1 MANQTLKSIKNVA
14 VVCGGVSSEHEISC
28 VSAGSIMQAID
39 KTLFNPILI
48 GITKSGRWK
57 LLPADT
63 KFEITGTGANAKL
76 PHISEEV
83 NNENEIFW
91 SRKGAFV
98 NGKNLEIDV
107 AFPILHGP
115 FGEDGTIQGLFEMWS
130 IPYVGSKVLASA
142 ICMDKSFA
150 KAIFS
155 AAGLK
160 TVPGTVTTNTEVEI
174 PSSITYPLFVK
185 PARGGSSRGTI
196 KVKSAA
202 ELKSAIS
209 NASQFD
215 RKVLVEQAIKATE
228 IECAILESGGKY
240 WVSNPGQI
248 KLAEKYEFYD
258 FEAKYLD
265 GATTVIA
272 PAELPLE
279 KSEEIKSFALKAFRA
294 LGCSGL
300 ARVDFFYTNDG
311 QIFIN
316 ELNTLPGFTSTSVYP
331 KLMSK
336 IGITYKQIITE
347 LINGAKNSR

>member
-1 MANQTLKSIKNVA
+1 MANQTLKSVKNVA
-14 VVCGGVSSEHEISC
+14 IVCGGVSSEHEISC

-150 KAIFS
+150 KAIFA

-215 RKVLVEQAIKATE
+215 QKVLVEQAIKATE

-265 GATTVIA
+265 NSMQLVVPAQLDGAV
-272 PAELPLE
+272 LE
-279 KSEEIKSFALKAFRA
+279 QIKDLALRAFKAA
-294 LGCSGL
+294 NCSGL
-300 ARVDFFYTNDG
+300 ARVDFFYSDKG
-311 QIFIN
+311 EIFIN
-316 ELNTLPGFTSTSVYP
+316 EINTMPGFTPTSVYP
-331 KLMSK
+331 KLMQQ
-336 IGITYKQIITE
+336 IGISYSE
-347 LINGAKNSR
+347 LITKLLSA

>member
-1 MANQTLKSIKNVA
+1 MANQTLKSVKNVA

-150 KAIFS
+150 KAIFA

-196 KVKSAA
+196 KVKSSA

-215 RKVLVEQAIKATE
+215 QKVLVEQAIKATE

-265 GATTVIA
+265 NSMQLVVPAQLDGAV
-272 PAELPLE
+272 LE
-279 KSEEIKSFALKAFRA
+279 QIKDLALRAFKAA
-294 LGCSGL
+294 NCSGL
-300 ARVDFFYTNDG
+300 ARVDFFYSDKG
-311 QIFIN
+311 EIFIN
-316 ELNTLPGFTSTSVYP
+316 EINTMPGFTPTSVYP
-331 KLMSK
+331 KLMQQ
-336 IGITYKQIITE
+336 IGISYSE
-347 LINGAKNSR
+347 LITKLLSA

>member
-1 MANQTLKSIKNVA
+1 MANQTLKSVKNVA

-150 KAIFS
+150 KAIFA

-196 KVKSAA
+196 KVKSAS
-202 ELKSAIS
+202 ELKRAIS

-215 RKVLVEQAIKATE
+215 QKVLVEQAIKATE

-265 GATTVIA
+265 NSMQLVVPAQLDGAV
-272 PAELPLE
+272 LE
-279 KSEEIKSFALKAFRA
+279 QIKDLALRAFKAA
-294 LGCSGL
+294 NCSGL
-300 ARVDFFYTNDG
+300 ARVDFFYSDKG
-311 QIFIN
+311 EIFIN
-316 ELNTLPGFTSTSVYP
+316 EINTMPGFTPTSVYP
-331 KLMSK
+331 KLMQQ
-336 IGITYKQIITE
+336 IGISYSE
-347 LINGAKNSR
+347 LITKLLSA

>member
-1 MANQTLKSIKNVA
+1 MAHQSLKSVKNVA

-150 KAIFS
+150 KAIFA

-196 KVKSAA
+196 KVKSSA

-215 RKVLVEQAIKATE
+215 QKVLVEQAIKATE

-265 GATTVIA
+265 NSMQLVVPAQLDGAV
-272 PAELPLE
+272 LE
-279 KSEEIKSFALKAFRA
+279 QIKDLALRAFKAA
-294 LGCSGL
+294 NCSGL
-300 ARVDFFYTNDG
+300 ARVDFFYSDKG
-311 QIFIN
+311 EIFIN
-316 ELNTLPGFTSTSVYP
+316 EINTMPGFTPTSVYP
-331 KLMSK
+331 KLMQQ
-336 IGITYKQIITE
+336 IGISYSE
-347 LINGAKNSR
+347 LITKLLSA

>member
-1 MANQTLKSIKNVA
+1 MANQTLKSVKNVA
-14 VVCGGVSSEHEISC
+14 IVCGGVSSEHEISC

-150 KAIFS
+150 KAIFA

-215 RKVLVEQAIKATE
+215 QKVLVEQAIKATE

-265 GATTVIA
+265 NSMQLVV
-272 PAELPLE
+272 PAQLDSAVLE
-279 KSEEIKSFALKAFRA
+279 QIKDLALRAFKAA
-294 LGCSGL
+294 NCSGL
-300 ARVDFFYTNDG
+300 ARVDFFYSDKG
-311 QIFIN
+311 EIFIN
-316 ELNTLPGFTSTSVYP
+316 EINTMPGFTPTSVYP
-331 KLMSK
+331 KLMQQ
-336 IGITYKQIITE
+336 IGISYSE
-347 LINGAKNSR
+347 LITKLLSA

>member
-1 MANQTLKSIKNVA
+1 MANQTLKSVKNVA

-150 KAIFS
+150 KAIFA

-215 RKVLVEQAIKATE
+215 QKVLVEQAIKATE

-265 GATTVIA
+265 NSMQLVV
-272 PAELPLE
+272 PAQLDSAVLDQ
-279 KSEEIKSFALKAFRA
+279 IKDLALRAFKAA
-294 LGCSGL
+294 NCSGL
-300 ARVDFFYTNDG
+300 ARVDFFYSDKG
-311 QIFIN
+311 EIFIN
-316 ELNTLPGFTSTSVYP
+316 EINTMPGFTPTSVYP
-331 KLMSK
+331 KLMQQ
-336 IGITYKQIITE
+336 IGISYSE
-347 LINGAKNSR
+347 LITKLLSA

>member
-1 MANQTLKSIKNVA
+1 MANQTLKSVKNVA

-150 KAIFS
+150 KAIFA

-174 PSSITYPLFVK
+174 PSSISYPLFVK

-215 RKVLVEQAIKATE
+215 QKVLVEQAIKATE

-248 KLAEKYEFYD
+248 KLAQKYEFYD

-265 GATTVIA
+265 NSMQLVVPAQLDGAV
-272 PAELPLE
+272 LE
-279 KSEEIKSFALKAFRA
+279 QIKDLALRAFKAA
-294 LGCSGL
+294 NCSGL
-300 ARVDFFYTNDG
+300 ARVDFFYSDKG
-311 QIFIN
+311 EIFIN
-316 ELNTLPGFTSTSVYP
+316 EINTMPGFTPTSVYP
-331 KLMSK
+331 KLMQQ
-336 IGITYKQIITE
+336 IGISYSE
-347 LINGAKNSR
+347 LITKLLSA

>member
-1 MANQTLKSIKNVA
+1 MANQSLKSVKNVA

-150 KAIFS
+150 KAIFA

-215 RKVLVEQAIKATE
+215 QKVLVEQAIKATE

-265 GATTVIA
+265 NSMQLVVPAQLDGAV
-272 PAELPLE
+272 LE
-279 KSEEIKSFALKAFRA
+279 QIKDLALRAFKAA
-294 LGCSGL
+294 NCSGL
-300 ARVDFFYTNDG
+300 ARVDFFYSDKG
-311 QIFIN
+311 EIFIN
-316 ELNTLPGFTSTSVYP
+316 EINTMPGFTPTSVYP
-331 KLMSK
+331 KLMQQ
-336 IGITYKQIITE
+336 IGISYSE
-347 LINGAKNSR
+347 LITKLLSA

>member
-1 MANQTLKSIKNVA
+1 MANQTLKSRRNVA

-150 KAIFS
+150 KSIFA

-196 KVKSAA
+196 KVKSSA

-215 RKVLVEQAIKATE
+215 QKVLVEQAIKATE

-265 GATTVIA
+265 NSMQLVVPAQLDGAV
-272 PAELPLE
+272 LE
-279 KSEEIKSFALKAFRA
+279 QIKDLALRAFKAA
-294 LGCSGL
+294 NCSGL
-300 ARVDFFYTNDG
+300 ARVDFFYSDKG
-311 QIFIN
+311 EIFIN
-316 ELNTLPGFTSTSVYP
+316 EINTMPGFTPTSVYP
-331 KLMSK
+331 KLMQQ
-336 IGITYKQIITE
+336 IGISYSE
-347 LINGAKNSR
+347 LITKLLSA

>member
-63 KFEITGTGANAKL
+63 KFEITGTGTSAKL

-150 KAIFS
+150 KAIFA

-215 RKVLVEQAIKATE
+215 QKVLVEQAIKATE

-265 GATTVIA
+265 NSMQLVVPAQLDGAV
-272 PAELPLE
+272 LE
-279 KSEEIKSFALKAFRA
+279 QIKDLALRAFKSAN
-294 LGCSGL
+294 CSGL
-300 ARVDFFYTNDG
+300 ARVDFFYSDKG
-311 QIFIN
+311 EIFIN
-316 ELNTLPGFTSTSVYP
+316 EINTMPGFTPTSVYP
-331 KLMSK
+331 KLMQQ
-336 IGITYKQIITE
+336 IGISYSE
-347 LINGAKNSR
+347 LITKLLSA

>member
-1 MANQTLKSIKNVA
+1 MANQTLKSRRNVA

-39 KTLFNPILI
+39 KNRFNPILI

-150 KAIFS
+150 KAIFA

-160 TVPGTVTTNTEVEI
+160 TVPGTITTNTEVEI

-196 KVKSAA
+196 KVKSAS

-215 RKVLVEQAIKATE
+215 QKVLVEQAIKATE

-248 KLAEKYEFYD
+248 KLADKYEFYD

-265 GATTVIA
+265 NSMQLVV
-272 PAELPLE
+272 PAQIDSAVLE
-279 KSEEIKSFALKAFRA
+279 QIKDLALRAFKAA
-294 LGCSGL
+294 NCSGL
-300 ARVDFFYTNDG
+300 ARVDFFYSDKG
-311 QIFIN
+311 EIFIN
-316 ELNTLPGFTSTSVYP
+316 EINTMPGFTPTSVYP
-331 KLMSK
+331 KLMQQ
-336 IGITYKQIITE
+336 IGISYSE
-347 LINGAKNSR
+347 LITKLLSA

>member
-1 MANQTLKSIKNVA
+1 MANQTLKSVKNVA

-91 SRKGAFV
+91 SRRGAFV

-215 RKVLVEQAIKATE
+215 QKVLVEQAIKATE

-265 GATTVIA
+265 NSMQLVVPAQLDGAV
-272 PAELPLE
+272 LE
-279 KSEEIKSFALKAFRA
+279 QIKDLALRAFKAA
-294 LGCSGL
+294 NCSGL
-300 ARVDFFYTNDG
+300 ARVDFFYSDKG
-311 QIFIN
+311 DIFIN
-316 ELNTLPGFTSTSVYP
+316 EINTMPGFTPTSVYP
-331 KLMSK
+331 KLMQQ
-336 IGITYKQIITE
+336 IGISYSE
-347 LINGAKNSR
+347 LITKLLSA

>member
-1 MANQTLKSIKNVA
+1 MANQTLKSRRNVA

-150 KAIFS
+150 KAIFA

-196 KVKSAA
+196 KVKSAV

-215 RKVLVEQAIKATE
+215 QKVLVEQAIKATE

-248 KLAEKYEFYD
+248 KLAQKYEFYD

-265 GATTVIA
+265 NSMQLVVPAQLDGAV
-272 PAELPLE
+272 LE
-279 KSEEIKSFALKAFRA
+279 QIKDLALRAFKAA
-294 LGCSGL
+294 NCSGL
-300 ARVDFFYTNDG
+300 ARVDFFYSDKG
-311 QIFIN
+311 EIFIN
-316 ELNTLPGFTSTSVYP
+316 EINTMPGFTPTSVYP
-331 KLMSK
+331 KLMQQ
-336 IGITYKQIITE
+336 IGISYSE
-347 LINGAKNSR
+347 LITKLLSA

>member
-1 MANQTLKSIKNVA
+1 MANQSLQSVKNVA

-63 KFEITGTGANAKL
+63 KFEITGTGTSAKL

-150 KAIFS
+150 KAIFA

-160 TVPGTVTTNTEVEI
+160 TVPGTITTNTEVEI

-196 KVKSAA
+196 KVKTAA

-215 RKVLVEQAIKATE
+215 QKVLVEQAIKATE

-265 GATTVIA
+265 NSMQLVV
-272 PAELPLE
+272 PAQLDSAVLDQ
-279 KSEEIKSFALKAFRA
+279 IKDLALRAFKAA
-294 LGCSGL
+294 NCSGL
-300 ARVDFFYTNDG
+300 ARVDFFYSDKG
-311 QIFIN
+311 EIFIN
-316 ELNTLPGFTSTSVYP
+316 EINTMPGFTPTSVYP
-331 KLMSK
+331 KLMQQ
-336 IGITYKQIITE
+336 IGISYSE
-347 LINGAKNSR
+347 LITKLLSA

>member
-1 MANQTLKSIKNVA
+1 MANQTLKSVKNVA

-63 KFEITGTGANAKL
+63 KFEITGTGASAKL

-150 KAIFS
+150 KAIFA

-196 KVKSAA
+196 KVKSAS

-215 RKVLVEQAIKATE
+215 QKVLVEQAIKATE

-248 KLAEKYEFYD
+248 KLADKYEFYD

-265 GATTVIA
+265 NSMQLVV
-272 PAELPLE
+272 PAQIDSAVLE
-279 KSEEIKSFALKAFRA
+279 QFKDLALRAFKAA
-294 LGCSGL
+294 NCSGL
-300 ARVDFFYTNDG
+300 ARVDFFYSDKG
-311 QIFIN
+311 EIFIN
-316 ELNTLPGFTSTSVYP
+316 EINTMPGFTPTSVYP
-331 KLMSK
+331 KLMQQ
-336 IGITYKQIITE
+336 IGISYSE
-347 LINGAKNSR
+347 LITKLLSA

>member
-1 MANQTLKSIKNVA
+1 MANQTLKSVKNVA

-150 KAIFS
+150 KAIFA

-215 RKVLVEQAIKATE
+215 QKVLVEQAIKATE

-248 KLAEKYEFYD
+248 KLAERYEFYD

-265 GATTVIA
+265 NSMQLVVPAQLDGAV
-272 PAELPLE
+272 LE
-279 KSEEIKSFALKAFRA
+279 QIKDLALRAFKAA
-294 LGCSGL
+294 NCSGL
-300 ARVDFFYTNDG
+300 ARVDFFYSDKG
-311 QIFIN
+311 EIFIN
-316 ELNTLPGFTSTSVYP
+316 EINTMPGFTPTSVYP
-331 KLMSK
+331 KLMQQ
-336 IGITYKQIITE
+336 IGISYSE
-347 LINGAKNSR
+347 LITKLLSA

>member
-1 MANQTLKSIKNVA
+1 MANQTLKSVKNVA

-63 KFEITGTGANAKL
+63 KFEITGTGAGAKL

-150 KAIFS
+150 KAIFA

-196 KVKSAA
+196 KVKSSA

-215 RKVLVEQAIKATE
+215 QKVLVEQAIKATE

-265 GATTVIA
+265 NSMQLVVPAQLDGAV
-272 PAELPLE
+272 LE
-279 KSEEIKSFALKAFRA
+279 QIKDLALRAFKAA
-294 LGCSGL
+294 NCSGL
-300 ARVDFFYTNDG
+300 ARVDFFYSDKG
-311 QIFIN
+311 EIFIN
-316 ELNTLPGFTSTSVYP
+316 EINTMPGFTPTSVYP
-331 KLMSK
+331 KLMQQ
-336 IGITYKQIITE
+336 IGISYSE
-347 LINGAKNSR
+347 LITKLLSA

>member
-1 MANQTLKSIKNVA
+1 MANQTLKSVKNVA
-14 VVCGGVSSEHEISC
+14 IVCGGVSSEHEISC

-76 PHISEEV
+76 PQISEEV

-150 KAIFS
+150 KAIFA

-215 RKVLVEQAIKATE
+215 QKVLVEQAIKATE

-265 GATTVIA
+265 NSMQLVV
-272 PAELPLE
+272 PAQLE
-279 KSEEIKSFALKAFRA
+279 SAVLEQIKDLALRAFKAA
-294 LGCSGL
+294 NCSGL
-300 ARVDFFYTNDG
+300 ARVDFFYSDKG
-311 QIFIN
+311 EIFIN
-316 ELNTLPGFTSTSVYP
+316 EINTMPGFTPTSVYP
-331 KLMSK
+331 KLMQQ
-336 IGITYKQIITE
+336 IGISYSE
-347 LINGAKNSR
+347 LITKLLSA

>member
-150 KAIFS
+150 KAIFA

-215 RKVLVEQAIKATE
+215 QKVLVEQAIKATE

-248 KLAEKYEFYD
+248 KLAQKYEFYD

-265 GATTVIA
+265 NSIQLVVPAQLDGAV
-272 PAELPLE
+272 LE
-279 KSEEIKSFALKAFRA
+279 QIKDLALRAFKAA
-294 LGCSGL
+294 NCSGL
-300 ARVDFFYTNDG
+300 ARVDFFYSDKG
-311 QIFIN
+311 EIFIN
-316 ELNTLPGFTSTSVYP
+316 EINTMPGFTPTSVYP
-331 KLMSK
+331 KLMQQ
-336 IGITYKQIITE
+336 IGISYSE
-347 LINGAKNSR
+347 LITKLLSA

>member
-1 MANQTLKSIKNVA
+1 MANQTLKSVKNVA

-150 KAIFS
+150 KAIFA

-196 KVKSAA
+196 KVKSAS

-215 RKVLVEQAIKATE
+215 QKVLVEQAIKATE

-248 KLAEKYEFYD
+248 KLADKYEFYD

-265 GATTVIA
+265 NSMQLVV
-272 PAELPLE
+272 PAQIDSAVLE
-279 KSEEIKSFALKAFRA
+279 QIKDLALRAFKAA
-294 LGCSGL
+294 NCSGL
-300 ARVDFFYTNDG
+300 ARVDFFYSDNG
-311 QIFIN
+311 EIFIN
-316 ELNTLPGFTSTSVYP
+316 EINTMPGFTPTSVYP
-331 KLMSK
+331 KLMQQ
-336 IGITYKQIITE
+336 IGISYSE
-347 LINGAKNSR
+347 LITKLLSA

>member
-1 MANQTLKSIKNVA
+1 MANQTLKSVKNVA

-150 KAIFS
+150 KAIFA

-215 RKVLVEQAIKATE
+215 QKVLVEQAIKATE

-248 KLAEKYEFYD
+248 KLAQKYEFYD

-265 GATTVIA
+265 NSMQLVVPAQLDGAV
-272 PAELPLE
+272 LE
-279 KSEEIKSFALKAFRA
+279 QIKDLALRAFKAA
-294 LGCSGL
+294 NCSGL
-300 ARVDFFYTNDG
+300 ARVDFFYSDKG
-311 QIFIN
+311 EIFIN
-316 ELNTLPGFTSTSVYP
+316 EINTMPGFTPTSVYP
-331 KLMSK
+331 KLMQQ
-336 IGITYKQIITE
+336 IGISYSE
-347 LINGAKNSR
+347 LITKLLSA

>member
-1 MANQTLKSIKNVA
+1 MANQTLKSVKNVA

-150 KAIFS
+150 KAIFA

-209 NASQFD
+209 IASQFD
-215 RKVLVEQAIKATE
+215 QKVLVEQAIKATE

-265 GATTVIA
+265 NSMQLVVPAQLDGAV
-272 PAELPLE
+272 LE
-279 KSEEIKSFALKAFRA
+279 QIKDLALRAFKAA
-294 LGCSGL
+294 NCSGL
-300 ARVDFFYTNDG
+300 ARVDFFYSDKG
-311 QIFIN
+311 EIFIN
-316 ELNTLPGFTSTSVYP
+316 EINTMPGFTPTSVYP
-331 KLMSK
+331 KLMQQ
-336 IGITYKQIITE
+336 IGISYSE
-347 LINGAKNSR
+347 LITKLLSA

>member
-1 MANQTLKSIKNVA
+1 MANQTLKSVKNVA
-14 VVCGGVSSEHEISC
+14 VVCGGISSEHEISC

-48 GITKSGRWK
+48 GIAKSGRWK

-63 KFEITGTGANAKL
+63 KFEITGSGANAKL

-150 KAIFS
+150 KAIFA

-196 KVKSAA
+196 KVKSSA

-215 RKVLVEQAIKATE
+215 QKVLVEQAIKATE

-265 GATTVIA
+265 NSMQLVVPAQLDGAV
-272 PAELPLE
+272 LE
-279 KSEEIKSFALKAFRA
+279 QIKDLALRAFKAA
-294 LGCSGL
+294 NCSGL
-300 ARVDFFYTNDG
+300 ARVDFFYSDKG
-311 QIFIN
+311 EIFIN
-316 ELNTLPGFTSTSVYP
+316 EINTMPGFTPTSVYP
-331 KLMSK
+331 KLMQQ
-336 IGITYKQIITE
+336 IGISYSE
-347 LINGAKNSR
+347 LITKLLSA

>member
-1 MANQTLKSIKNVA
+1 MANQTLKSRRNVA

-150 KAIFS
+150 KAIFA

-209 NASQFD
+209 NASQ
-215 RKVLVEQAIKATE
+215 I
-228 IECAILESGGKY
+228 G
-240 WVSNPGQI
+240 
-248 KLAEKYEFYD
+248 
-258 FEAKYLD
+258 
-265 GATTVIA
+265 
-272 PAELPLE
+272 
-279 KSEEIKSFALKAFRA
+279 RA
-294 LGCSGL
+294 H
-300 ARVDFFYTNDG
+300 V
-311 QIFIN
+311 
-316 ELNTLPGFTSTSVYP
+316 
-331 KLMSK
+331 
-336 IGITYKQIITE
+336 
-347 LINGAKNSR
+347 

>member
-1 MANQTLKSIKNVA
+1 MANQTLKSVKNVA

-150 KAIFS
+150 KAIFA

-160 TVPGTVTTNTEVEI
+160 TVPGTVTTNTEVEL

-215 RKVLVEQAIKATE
+215 QKVLVEQAIKATE

-265 GATTVIA
+265 NSMQLVVPAQLDGAV
-272 PAELPLE
+272 LE
-279 KSEEIKSFALKAFRA
+279 QIKDLALRAFKAA
-294 LGCSGL
+294 NCSGL
-300 ARVDFFYTNDG
+300 ARVDFFYSDKG
-311 QIFIN
+311 EIFIN
-316 ELNTLPGFTSTSVYP
+316 EINTMPGFTPTSVYP
-331 KLMSK
+331 KLMQQ
-336 IGITYKQIITE
+336 IGISYSE
-347 LINGAKNSR
+347 LITKLLSA

>member
-1 MANQTLKSIKNVA
+1 MANQTLKSVKNVA

-150 KAIFS
+150 KAIFA

-215 RKVLVEQAIKATE
+215 QKVLVEQAIKATE

-248 KLAEKYEFYD
+248 KIAEKYEFYD

-265 GATTVIA
+265 NSMQLVV
-272 PAELPLE
+272 PAQLDSAVLDQ
-279 KSEEIKSFALKAFRA
+279 IKDLALRAFKAA
-294 LGCSGL
+294 NCSGL
-300 ARVDFFYTNDG
+300 ARVDFFYSDKG
-311 QIFIN
+311 EIFIN
-316 ELNTLPGFTSTSVYP
+316 EINTMPGFTPTSVYP
-331 KLMSK
+331 KLMQQ
-336 IGITYKQIITE
+336 IGISYSE
-347 LINGAKNSR
+347 LITKLLSA

>member
-1 MANQTLKSIKNVA
+1 MANQTLKSVKNVA

-98 NGKNLEIDV
+98 NGKNLEIDL

-150 KAIFS
+150 KAIFA

-209 NASQFD
+209 IASQFD
-215 RKVLVEQAIKATE
+215 QKVLVEQAIKATE

-265 GATTVIA
+265 DSMQLVV
-272 PAELPLE
+272 PAQLDSAVLE
-279 KSEEIKSFALKAFRA
+279 QIKDLALRAFKAA
-294 LGCSGL
+294 NCSGL
-300 ARVDFFYTNDG
+300 ARVDFFYSDKG
-311 QIFIN
+311 EIFIN
-316 ELNTLPGFTSTSVYP
+316 EINTMPGFTPTSVYP
-331 KLMSK
+331 KLMQQ
-336 IGITYKQIITE
+336 IGISYSE
-347 LINGAKNSR
+347 LITKLLSA

>member
-1 MANQTLKSIKNVA
+1 MANQTLKSVKNVA
-14 VVCGGVSSEHEISC
+14 IVCGGVSSEHEISC

-57 LLPADT
+57 LLPTDT
-63 KFEITGTGANAKL
+63 KFEITGTGASAKL

-142 ICMDKSFA
+142 ISMDKSFA
-150 KAIFS
+150 KAIFA

-202 ELKSAIS
+202 ELKSAIR

-215 RKVLVEQAIKATE
+215 QKVLVEQAIKATE

-248 KLAEKYEFYD
+248 KLADKYEFYD

-265 GATTVIA
+265 NSMQLVV
-272 PAELPLE
+272 PAQLDSAVLE
-279 KSEEIKSFALKAFRA
+279 QIKDLALRAFKAA
-294 LGCSGL
+294 NCSGL
-300 ARVDFFYTNDG
+300 ARVDFFYSDKG
-311 QIFIN
+311 EIFIN
-316 ELNTLPGFTSTSVYP
+316 EINTMPGFTPTSVYP
-331 KLMSK
+331 KLMQQ
-336 IGITYKQIITE
+336 IGINYSE
-347 LINGAKNSR
+347 LITKLLSA

>member
-1 MANQTLKSIKNVA
+1 MANQTLKSVKNVA

-150 KAIFS
+150 KAIFA

-215 RKVLVEQAIKATE
+215 QKVLVEQAIKATE

-265 GATTVIA
+265 NSMQLVVPAQLDGAV
-272 PAELPLE
+272 LE
-279 KSEEIKSFALKAFRA
+279 QIKDLALRAFKAA
-294 LGCSGL
+294 NCSGL
-300 ARVDFFYTNDG
+300 ARVDFFYSDKG
-311 QIFIN
+311 EIFIN
-316 ELNTLPGFTSTSVYP
+316 EINTMPGFTPTSVYP
-331 KLMSK
+331 KLMQQ
-336 IGITYKQIITE
+336 IGISYSE
-347 LINGAKNSR
+347 LITKLLSA

>member
-1 MANQTLKSIKNVA
+1 MANQTFKSVKNVA

-150 KAIFS
+150 KAIFA

-215 RKVLVEQAIKATE
+215 QKVLVEQAIKATE

-265 GATTVIA
+265 NSMQLVVPAQLDGAV
-272 PAELPLE
+272 LE
-279 KSEEIKSFALKAFRA
+279 QIKDLALRAFKAA
-294 LGCSGL
+294 NCSGL
-300 ARVDFFYTNDG
+300 ARVDFFYSDKG
-311 QIFIN
+311 EIFIN
-316 ELNTLPGFTSTSVYP
+316 EINTMPGFTPTSVYP
-331 KLMSK
+331 KLMQQ
-336 IGITYKQIITE
+336 IGISYSE
-347 LINGAKNSR
+347 LITKLLSA

>member
-1 MANQTLKSIKNVA
+1 MANQTLKSVKNVA

-150 KAIFS
+150 KAIFA

-202 ELKSAIS
+202 EI
-209 NASQFD
+209 
-215 RKVLVEQAIKATE
+215 
-228 IECAILESGGKY
+228 G
-240 WVSNPGQI
+240 
-248 KLAEKYEFYD
+248 
-258 FEAKYLD
+258 
-265 GATTVIA
+265 
-272 PAELPLE
+272 
-279 KSEEIKSFALKAFRA
+279 RA
-294 LGCSGL
+294 H
-300 ARVDFFYTNDG
+300 V
-311 QIFIN
+311 
-316 ELNTLPGFTSTSVYP
+316 
-331 KLMSK
+331 
-336 IGITYKQIITE
+336 
-347 LINGAKNSR
+347 